1 MGDEEGLRRAFDVQM
16 RMVEEVRRELE
27 VAEARRLRLRD
38 RERDNESGA
47 EGDVDG
53 QRRRRRRRR
62 RRPHEGVNSDDERR
76 RRERHDAHYS
86 RRMQDDLPGP
96 ASDATSE
103 RASRSRRG
111 FRAFLNDAIDVADS
125 VLFGGSSKR
134 RD

>member
-1 MGDEEGLRRAFDVQM
+1 
-16 RMVEEVRRELE
+16 VRRELE
-27 VAEARRLRLRD
+27 VAEARRWRLRD
-38 RERDNESGA
+38 GGRDDESA
-47 EGDVDG
+47 AQGDVDG

-62 RRPHEGVNSDDERR
+62 RRPHERSHEDVNSDDERR